1 MRGNKAMSKAK
12 VRGIKFTVILR
23 KEDVGGYSVRCVELP
38 GAISEG
44 DTKKEALKNIKEA
57 IELYLETWPDELKRL
72 RKKRE
77 VVKVTV

>member
-1 MRGNKAMSKAK
+1 MTRAK

-44 DTKKEALKNIKEA
+44 DTKRDALKNIKEA
-57 IELYLETWPDELKRL
+57 IDLYLETWPDELKRL
-72 RKKRE
+72 GKKRE

>member
-1 MRGNKAMSKAK
+1 MSKAK

-57 IELYLETWPDELKRL
+57 IELYLETWPDELR
-72 RKKRE
+72 RIKKKKE
-77 VVKVTV
+77 VVEVTV

>member
-1 MRGNKAMSKAK
+1 MSKAK

-23 KEDVGGYSVRCVELP
+23 EEDVGGYSVRCVELP

>member
-1 MRGNKAMSKAK
+1 MSKAN

-57 IELYLETWPDELKRL
+57 IELYIETWPDEATRLK
-72 RKKRE
+72 KKRE
-77 VVKVTV
+77 VVEITV

>member
-1 MRGNKAMSKAK
+1 MKEDKVMSKTR

-57 IELYLETWPDELKRL
+57 IELYIETWPDELTRL
-72 RKKRE
+72 KKKRE
-77 VVKVTV
+77 VVEITV

>member
-1 MRGNKAMSKAK
+1 MSKTK

-23 KEDVGGYSVRCVELP
+23 KEDVGGYSVRCVELL

-57 IELYLETWPDELKRL
+57 IELYLETWPDELR
-72 RKKRE
+72 RIKKKKE
-77 VVKVTV
+77 VVEITV

>member
-1 MRGNKAMSKAK
+1 MSKAK
-12 VRGIKFTVILR
+12 VRGMKFTVILR

-72 RKKRE
+72 KRKRE
-77 VVKVTV
+77 VVKITV

>member
-1 MRGNKAMSKAK
+1 MQENKVMSKAR

-44 DTKKEALKNIKEA
+44 ETKKESLKNIKEA

-72 RKKRE
+72 KRKRE
-77 VVKVTV
+77 VVKITV